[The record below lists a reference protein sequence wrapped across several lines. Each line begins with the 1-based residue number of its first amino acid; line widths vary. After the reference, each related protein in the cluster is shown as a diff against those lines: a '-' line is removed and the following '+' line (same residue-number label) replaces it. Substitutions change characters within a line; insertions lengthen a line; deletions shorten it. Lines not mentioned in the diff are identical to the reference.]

1 MLMPSQIQGRGMNKI
16 ERFSSGAFLFAA
28 FVSLTAS
35 AETTGH
41 GWTYEGEHGPA
52 HWGAMGEAFHA
63 CESGRAESPIDIAKA
78 KKAPADM
85 PRLKINYKPLP
96 IDIINTGHAVQF
108 NATPGTEGITL
119 GDQAYQLVQ
128 FHFHSPGEERF
139 AGKESV
145 MDAHLVHRS
154 EDGKL
159 LVLAVQ
165 FQIGD
170 HPNPVIQTM
179 LDRIP
184 KEKGAEFKV
193 NAVMVNPFDL
203 LPKQTSYYTYSGSLT
218 TPPCSEG
225 VTWIEFKERMIIT
238 QQQLDSMQRFYHGN
252 QRPVQALNGREIWD
266 VE

>member
-1 MLMPSQIQGRGMNKI
+1 MNKI
-16 ERFSSGAFLFAA
+16 KRLSSGAFLLST
-28 FVSLTAS
+28 FVVLTAS

-41 GWTYEGEHGPA
+41 GWTYDGPHGPA
-52 HWGAMGEAFHA
+52 HCGAMGEAFHA
-63 CESGRAESPIDIAKA
+63 CESGRAESPINIEAA

-85 PRLKINYKPLP
+85 PRLKINYQPLP
-96 IDIINTGHAVQF
+96 IDIINTGQAVQF
-108 NATPGTEGITL
+108 NATPGTDSITL

-139 AGKESV
+139 AGRDSV

-154 EDGKL
+154 ADGKL

-165 FQIGD
+165 FQVGD
-170 HPNPVIQTM
+170 QPNAVIRAM

-184 KEKGAEFKV
+184 KEQGAEFK
-193 NAVMVNPFDL
+193 NNEVMVNPLDL
-203 LPKQTSYYTYSGSLT
+203 LPKQKGYYTYNGSLT

-225 VTWIEFKERMIIT
+225 VTWIEFKERVTIT
-238 QQQLDSMQRFYHGN
+238 QQQLNAMQRFYHGN
-252 QRPVQALNGREIWD
+252 QRPVQALNGREIWE

>member
-1 MLMPSQIQGRGMNKI
+1 
-16 ERFSSGAFLFAA
+16 
-28 FVSLTAS
+28 
-35 AETTGH
+35 
-41 GWTYEGEHGPA
+41 
-52 HWGAMGEAFHA
+52 MGEAFHA
-63 CESGRAESPIDIAKA
+63 CESGRAESPIDIEKA

-85 PRLKINYKPLP
+85 PRLKIKYQPLP

-108 NATPGTEGITL
+108 NATPGTENITL

-145 MDAHLVHRS
+145 MDAHLVHRP

-170 HPNPVIQTM
+170 QPNPVIQTM

-184 KEKGAEFKV
+184 KEKGAKFKV
-193 NAVMVNPFDL
+193 NAVMMNPLDL
-203 LPKQTSYYTYSGSLT
+203 LPKQMSYYTYSGSLT

-225 VTWIEFKERMIIT
+225 VTWIEFKERVTIT
-238 QQQLDSMQRFYHGN
+238 KQQLDASQRFYHGN
-252 QRPVQALNGREIWD
+252 QRPVQALNGREIWE

>member
-1 MLMPSQIQGRGMNKI
+1 MNKI
-16 ERFSSGAFLFAA
+16 TRLSSGAFLLSAV
-28 FVSLTAS
+28 VSLTAS
-35 AETTGH
+35 AQTTGH
-41 GWTYEGEHGPA
+41 GWTYDGAHGPA
-52 HWGAMGEAFHA
+52 HWGAMSEAFHA
-63 CESGRAESPIDIAKA
+63 CESGRAESPINIEGA

-85 PRLKINYKPLP
+85 PRLKINYQPLP
-96 IDIINTGHAVQF
+96 IDIVNTGHAVQF
-108 NATPGTEGITL
+108 NATPGTDSITL
-119 GDQAYQLVQ
+119 GGQAYQLVQ

-139 AGKESV
+139 VGKDSV

-170 HPNPVIQTM
+170 HPNPVIQAM

-184 KEKGAEFKV
+184 KETGAEFKMD
-193 NAVMVNPFDL
+193 AVMVNPVDL

-225 VTWIEFKERMIIT
+225 VTWIEFKKPVTIT
-238 QQQLDSMQRFYHGN
+238 REQLDAMQRFYHGN
-252 QRPVQALNGREIWD
+252 QRPVQALNGRDIWEVD
-266 VE
+266 

>member
-1 MLMPSQIQGRGMNKI
+1 MTNIKRL
-16 ERFSSGAFLFAA
+16 SSGAFLFAA
-28 FVSLTAS
+28 VVSLTAS

-41 GWTYEGEHGPA
+41 GWTYDGEHGPA
-52 HWGAMGEAFHA
+52 HWGAMSEALHA
-63 CESGRAESPIDIAKA
+63 CESGRAESPINIDGA

-85 PRLKINYKPLP
+85 PRLKFNYQPLP

-108 NATPGTEGITL
+108 NATPGTDSITL

-139 AGKESV
+139 AGKDSA

-154 EDGKL
+154 SDGKL

-165 FQIGD
+165 FKIGAQ
-170 HPNPVIQTM
+170 PNPVIQAM

-184 KEKGAEFKV
+184 KEPGAEFKV
-193 NAVMVNPFDL
+193 DAVMVNPLEL
-203 LPKQTSYYTYSGSLT
+203 LPKQTGYYTYSGSLT

-225 VTWIEFKERMIIT
+225 VTWIEFKESMTIT
-238 QQQLDSMQRFYHGN
+238 QQQLDAMHRFYHGN
-252 QRPVQALNGREIWD
+252 QRPVQALNGREIWE